1 MNNILFLINMNKF
14 LITTALVA
22 SFATVNA
29 NAMTDSDVKL
39 SVNGSIDA
47 KMANVQQ
54 KENFRY
60 SDLNSK
66 GTNKLANNNI
76 ATDAYLNFN
85 IKGEVKSGLKYGGF
99 IKLNANTSKSKK
111 EMYDNGDKQ
120 SIAEQVM
127 AYLESGYGRVEVGNY
142 TGVAESMKVNAGTFA
157 SATGG
162 INGDSQYYWNA
173 STMENKKDAA
183 GVDVKDA
190 AGNIIKVK
198 TKTAF
203 LQTANLP
210 TNELGTF
217 GLRGVNAAKL
227 NYYTP
232 EFSGFRFGATFT
244 PNTKVHGTASSV
256 TSVVKDNTGFK
267 NVFETGLSYT
277 SEIKDVGVKFAVVGE
292 FGKNQ
297 TKDVKNLRAYEAGTN
312 LSYKG
317 FTVGASYGNWGKYGS
332 STAAADAA
340 TEFGKTSYW
349 TAGVGYANGPI
360 SASLTHLQG
369 KRGIEKEATT
379 NDKKHNKLR
388 NTVIGF
394 DYIVAPG
401 ILPYV
406 EFSSFKMNQAS
417 QATEEKNNNKG
428 HIFMTG
434 VKLSF

>member
-1 MNNILFLINMNKF
+1 MNKF
-14 LITTALVA
+14 LVTTALVA
-22 SFATVNA
+22 SFATINA

-39 SVNGSIDA
+39 SVNGSLDV
-47 KMANVQQ
+47 KGVNVQQ

-60 SDLNSK
+60 KTVGGKTD
-66 GTNKLANNNI
+66 KLSNNNI

-85 IKGEVKSGLKYGGF
+85 IKGEVKSGLKYGGL

-111 EMYDNGDKQ
+111 EMYDNGDKP

-173 STMENKKDAA
+173 STADKTDN
-183 GVDVKDA
+183 
-190 AGNIIKVK
+190 K
-198 TKTAF
+198 TKYAF

-277 SEIKDVGVKFAVVGE
+277 SEIKDVGVKFAVVSE

-297 TKDVKNLRAYEAGTN
+297 EKDVKNLRAYEVGTN

-317 FTVGASYGNWGKYGS
+317 FTVGGSYGDWGKYGS
-332 STAAADAA
+332 STAASAV
-340 TEFGKTSYW
+340 EFGKTSYW

-369 KRGIEKEATT
+369 KKGIEKVGDNKT
-379 NDKKHNKLR
+379 HNKLR
-388 NTVIGF
+388 NTVIGV
-394 DYIVAPG
+394 DYKVAPG

>member
-1 MNNILFLINMNKF
+1 MNKF
-14 LITTALVA
+14 LVTTALVA
-22 SFATVNA
+22 SFATS
-29 NAMTDSDVKL
+29 AMAESDAKL
-39 SVNGSIDA
+39 SVNGTIDS
-47 KMANVQQ
+47 KFANTSQRDA
-54 KENFRY
+54 FR
-60 SDLNSK
+60 SNDAGK
-66 GTNKLANNNI
+66 KLSNNNI

-85 IKGEVKSGLKYGGF
+85 IKGEVKSGLKYGGL

-111 EMYDNGDKQ
+111 EMFDNDGKP

-127 AYLESGYGRVEVGNY
+127 AYMESSYGRVEVGNY
-142 TGVAESMKVNAGTFA
+142 TGISESMKVNAGTFA

-173 STMENKKDAA
+173 STKDSN
-183 GVDVKDA
+183 DS
-190 AGNIIKVK
+190 K

-244 PNTKVHGTASSV
+244 PNTKVHGTASETTNV
-256 TSVVKDNTGFK
+256 LKNNTGFK

-277 SEIKDVGVKFAVVGE
+277 SEIKNVGVKFAVVGE
-292 FGKNQ
+292 CGKSQ
-297 TKDVKNLRAYEAGTN
+297 EDDKKNLKAYEVGTN

-317 FTVGASYGNWGKYGS
+317 FTVGGSYGNWGKYGA
-332 STAAADAA
+332 STADDAA
-340 TEFGKTSYW
+340 EFGKTSYW
-349 TAGVGYANGPI
+349 TAGVGYANGPV

-369 KRGIEKEATT
+369 KKGIVKTDQT

-388 NTVIGF
+388 NTVIGV
-394 DYIVAPG
+394 DYKVAPG

-417 QATEEKNNNKG
+417 QADKDNNKG

>member
-1 MNNILFLINMNKF
+1 MNKF
-14 LITTALVA
+14 LVTTALVA
-22 SFATVNA
+22 SFATINA

-39 SVNGSIDA
+39 SVNGSLDV
-47 KMANVQQ
+47 KGVNVQQ

-60 SDLNSK
+60 KTVGGKTD
-66 GTNKLANNNI
+66 KLSNNNI

-85 IKGEVKSGLKYGGF
+85 IKGEVKSGLKYGGL

-111 EMYDNGDKQ
+111 EMYDNDGKS

-183 GVDVKDA
+183 GNDVKDA
-190 AGNIIKVK
+190 AGNVIKVK

-277 SEIKDVGVKFAVVGE
+277 SEIKDVGVKFAVVSE

-297 TKDVKNLRAYEAGTN
+297 EKDVKNLRAYEVGTN

-317 FTVGASYGNWGKYGS
+317 FTVGGSYGDWGKYGS
-332 STAAADAA
+332 STAASAV
-340 TEFGKTSYW
+340 EFGKTSYW

-369 KRGIEKEATT
+369 KKGIEKVGDNKT
-379 NDKKHNKLR
+379 HNKLR
-388 NTVIGF
+388 NTVIGV
-394 DYIVAPG
+394 DYKVAPG

-417 QATEEKNNNKG
+417 QASEANKDNNNKG

>member
-1 MNNILFLINMNKF
+1 MNKF
-14 LITTALVA
+14 LVTTALVA

-60 SDLNSK
+60 KTVGGKTD
-66 GTNKLANNNI
+66 KLSNNNI

-85 IKGEVKSGLKYGGF
+85 IKGVADSGLKYGGL

-111 EMYDNGDKQ
+111 EMYAGGDDK

-173 STMENKKDAA
+173 STMEDEIV
-183 GVDVKDA
+183 GGETV
-190 AGNIIKVK
+190 KVK

-244 PNTKVHGTASSV
+244 PNTKVYGTASSV

-277 SEIKDVGVKFAVVGE
+277 SEIKDVGVKFAVVSE

-297 TKDVKNLRAYEAGTN
+297 EKDVKNLRAYEVGTN

-317 FTVGASYGNWGKYGS
+317 FTVGGSYGDWGKYGA
-332 STAAADAA
+332 STAANAI
-340 TEFGKTSYW
+340 EFGKTSYW
-349 TAGVGYANGPI
+349 TAGVGYANGPM

-369 KRGIEKEATT
+369 KKGIETRG
-379 NDKKHNKLR
+379 DKKHNKLR
-388 NTVIGF
+388 NTVIGV
-394 DYIVAPG
+394 DYKVAPG

-417 QATEEKNNNKG
+417 QADKDNNNKG

>member
-1 MNNILFLINMNKF
+1 MNKF
-14 LITTALVA
+14 LVTTALVA
-22 SFATVNA
+22 SFATTS
-29 NAMTDSDVKL
+29 AMATPEMTVD
-39 SVNGSIDA
+39 GSIDS
-47 KMANVQQ
+47 KFVNTTQ
-54 KENFRY
+54 KESFRY
-60 SDLNSK
+60 KNLDGKS
-66 GTNKLANNNI
+66 KLANNNI
-76 ATDAYLNFN
+76 STDAYLNFN
-85 IKGEVKSGLKYGGF
+85 IKGEVKSGLKYGGL
-99 IKLNANTSKSKK
+99 IKLNANTSKSKR
-111 EMYDNGDKQ
+111 EMFDNDDKP

-127 AYLESGYGRVEVGNY
+127 AYMESSYGRVEVGNY
-142 TGVAESMKVNAGTFA
+142 TGISESMKVNAGTFA

-173 STMENKKDAA
+173 STMQDNDSTDAKK
-183 GVDVKDA
+183 G
-190 AGNIIKVK
+190 KVK

-217 GLRGVNAAKL
+217 GLRGVNAAKI

-244 PNTKVHGTASSV
+244 PNTKVHGTASETTNVLKEGS
-256 TSVVKDNTGFK
+256 GFK

-277 SEIKDVGVKFAVVGE
+277 SEIKNVGVKFAAVGE
-292 FGKNQ
+292 FGKSQ
-297 TKDVKNLRAYEAGTN
+297 KDKEKNLKAYEVGTN

-317 FTVGASYGNWGKYGS
+317 FTVGGSYGNWGKYGA
-332 STAAADAA
+332 STADDAA
-340 TEFGKTSYW
+340 EFGKTSYW
-349 TAGVGYANGPI
+349 TAGVGYANGPV

-369 KRGIEKEATT
+369 KKGIVKTDQT

-388 NTVIGF
+388 NTVIGV
-394 DYIVAPG
+394 DYKVAPG

-417 QATEEKNNNKG
+417 QADKDNNNKG

>member
-1 MNNILFLINMNKF
+1 MNKF
-14 LITTALVA
+14 LVTTALVA
-22 SFATVNA
+22 SFATS
-29 NAMTDSDVKL
+29 AMAESDAKL
-39 SVNGSIDA
+39 SVNGTIDS
-47 KMANVQQ
+47 KFANTSQRDA
-54 KENFRY
+54 FR
-60 SDLNSK
+60 SNDAGK
-66 GTNKLANNNI
+66 KLSNNNI

-85 IKGEVKSGLKYGGF
+85 IKGEVKSGLKYGGL

-111 EMYDNGDKQ
+111 EMYDNDGKS

-183 GVDVKDA
+183 GNDVKDA
-190 AGNIIKVK
+190 AGNVIKVK

-277 SEIKDVGVKFAVVGE
+277 SEIKDVGVKFAVVSE

-297 TKDVKNLRAYEAGTN
+297 EKDVKNLRAYEVGTN

-317 FTVGASYGNWGKYGS
+317 FTVGGSYGDWGKYGS
-332 STAAADAA
+332 SNAV
-340 TEFGKTSYW
+340 EFGKTSYW

-369 KRGIEKEATT
+369 KKGIAKVSDNKT
-379 NDKKHNKLR
+379 HNKLR
-388 NTVIGF
+388 NTVIGV
-394 DYIVAPG
+394 DYKVAPG

-417 QATEEKNNNKG
+417 QASEDNNNKG

>member
-1 MNNILFLINMNKF
+1 MNKF

-22 SFATVNA
+22 SFVTT
-29 NAMTDSDVKL
+29 NAMATPEV
-39 SVNGSIDA
+39 SVNGSIDS
-47 KMANVQQ
+47 KFVNNSQ
-54 KENFRY
+54 KEKFRY
-60 SDLNSK
+60 DNLDSSTGK
-66 GTNKLANNNI
+66 KLSNNNI
-76 ATDAYLNFN
+76 ATDAYINFN
-85 IKGEVKSGLKYGGF
+85 IKGEVKEGLKYGGL

-111 EMYDNGDKQ
+111 EMFDNDGKQ

-142 TGVAESMKVNAGTFA
+142 TGVTESMKVNAGTFA

-162 INGDSQYYWNA
+162 INGDSQYYWNQNTVEEKA
-173 STMENKKDAA
+173 VQE
-183 GVDVKDA
+183 
-190 AGNIIKVK
+190 KVK

-217 GLRGVNAAKL
+217 GLRGVNAAKI

-256 TSVVKDNTGFK
+256 TGVVKDKKAAGFK

-297 TKDVKNLRAYEAGTN
+297 ESGNADLTKNKKNLRAYEVGTN

-317 FTVGASYGNWGKYGS
+317 FTVGGSYGDWGKYGA
-332 STAAADAA
+332 STDANA
-340 TEFGKTSYW
+340 PEFGRTSYW
-349 TAGVGYANGPI
+349 TAGVGYANGPL
-360 SASLTHLQG
+360 STSVTHLQG
-369 KRGIEKEATT
+369 KKGIAKVGE
-379 NDKKHNKLR
+379 NKKHNTLR
-388 NTVIGF
+388 NTVIGV
-394 DYIVAPG
+394 DYKVAPG
-401 ILPYV
+401 VMPYV

-417 QATEEKNNNKG
+417 QTDKDNNNKG
-428 HIFMTG
+428 HMIMTG
-434 VKLSF
+434 VKLNF

>member
-1 MNNILFLINMNKF
+1 M
-14 LITTALVA
+14 TTALVV

-29 NAMTDSDVKL
+29 NEMTDSDVKL

-60 SDLNSK
+60 KTVGGKTD
-66 GTNKLANNNI
+66 KLSNNNI

-85 IKGEVKSGLKYGGF
+85 IKGIVDSGLKYGGL

-173 STMENKKDAA
+173 STVENEKDVN
-183 GVDVKDA
+183 GKDVMDA
-190 AGNIIKVK
+190 EGNIIKVK

-244 PNTKVHGTASSV
+244 PNTKVHGTTSSV
-256 TSVVKDNTGFK
+256 TSVVKDEAGGFK

-277 SEIKDVGVKFAVVGE
+277 NEIKDVGVKFAVVGE

-297 TKDVKNLRAYEAGTN
+297 EKDVKNLRAYEVGTN

-317 FTVGASYGNWGKYGS
+317 FTVGGSYGDWGKYGA
-332 STAAADAA
+332 STAANAV
-340 TEFGKTSYW
+340 EFGKTSYW
-349 TAGVGYANGPI
+349 AAGVGYANGPI
-360 SASLTHLQG
+360 SASITHLQG
-369 KRGIEKEATT
+369 KKGIAKVSDNKT
-379 NDKKHNKLR
+379 HNKLR
-388 NTVIGF
+388 NTVIGV
-394 DYIVAPG
+394 DYKVAPG

-417 QATEEKNNNKG
+417 QASATNKDNNNKG

>member
-1 MNNILFLINMNKF
+1 MNKF
-14 LITTALVA
+14 LVTTALVA
-22 SFATVNA
+22 SFATS
-29 NAMTDSDVKL
+29 AMAESDAKL
-39 SVNGSIDA
+39 SVNGTIDS
-47 KMANVQQ
+47 KFANTSQRDA
-54 KENFRY
+54 FR
-60 SDLNSK
+60 SNDAGK
-66 GTNKLANNNI
+66 KLSNNNI

-85 IKGEVKSGLKYGGF
+85 IKGEVKSGLKYGGL

-111 EMYDNGDKQ
+111 EMYDNDGKS

-183 GVDVKDA
+183 GNDVKDA
-190 AGNIIKVK
+190 AGNVIKVK

-277 SEIKDVGVKFAVVGE
+277 SEIKDVGVKFAVVSE

-297 TKDVKNLRAYEAGTN
+297 EKDVKNLRAYEVGTN

-317 FTVGASYGNWGKYGS
+317 FTVGGSYGDWGKYGS
-332 STAAADAA
+332 SNAV
-340 TEFGKTSYW
+340 EFGKTSYW

-369 KRGIEKEATT
+369 KKGIEKVGDNKT
-379 NDKKHNKLR
+379 HNKLR
-388 NTVIGF
+388 NTVIGV
-394 DYIVAPG
+394 DCKVAPG

-417 QATEEKNNNKG
+417 QASEANKDNNNKG

>member
-1 MNNILFLINMNKF
+1 MNKF

-22 SFATVNA
+22 SFVTT
-29 NAMTDSDVKL
+29 NAMATPEV
-39 SVNGSIDA
+39 SVNGSIDS
-47 KMANVQQ
+47 KFVNNSQ
-54 KENFRY
+54 KEKFRY
-60 SDLNSK
+60 DNLDSTTGK
-66 GTNKLANNNI
+66 KLSNNNI
-76 ATDAYLNFN
+76 AADAYINFN
-85 IKGEVKSGLKYGGF
+85 IKGEVKEGLKYGGL

-111 EMYDNGDKQ
+111 EMFDKDDKQ

-142 TGVAESMKVNAGTFA
+142 TGVTESMKVNAGTFA

-162 INGDSQYYWNA
+162 INGDSQYYWNQYTMQEDA
-173 STMENKKDAA
+173 NSTATPKE
-183 GVDVKDA
+183 
-190 AGNIIKVK
+190 KVK

-217 GLRGVNAAKL
+217 GLRGVNAAKI
-227 NYYTP
+227 NYYTS

-256 TSVVKDNTGFK
+256 TSVVKDKEAAGFK

-297 TKDVKNLRAYEAGTN
+297 ESGNADQAKNKKNLRAYEVGTN

-317 FTVGASYGNWGKYGS
+317 FTVGGSYGDWGKYGA
-332 STAAADAA
+332 STAANAP
-340 TEFGKTSYW
+340 EFGKTSYW
-349 TAGVGYANGPI
+349 TAGVGYANGPL
-360 SASLTHLQG
+360 SASVTHLQG
-369 KRGIEKEATT
+369 KKGIAKVGE
-379 NDKKHNKLR
+379 NKKHNTLK
-388 NTVIGF
+388 NTVIGV
-394 DYIVAPG
+394 DYKVAPG
-401 ILPYV
+401 VMPYV

-417 QATEEKNNNKG
+417 QADKENNNKG
-428 HIFMTG
+428 HMIMTG
-434 VKLSF
+434 VKLNF

>member
-1 MNNILFLINMNKF
+1 MNKF
-14 LITTALVA
+14 LVTTALVA
-22 SFATVNA
+22 SFATT
-29 NAMTDSDVKL
+29 NAMATL
-39 SVNGSIDA
+39 EMTVNGSIDA

-54 KENFRY
+54 KEKFRY
-60 SDLNSK
+60 KTVGGNAD
-66 GTNKLANNNI
+66 KLSNNNI

-85 IKGEVKSGLKYGGF
+85 IKGIADSGLKYGGL

-111 EMYDNGDKQ
+111 EMFAEEGKH

-127 AYLESGYGRVEVGNY
+127 AYLESGYGRFEVGNY
-142 TGVAESMKVNAGTFA
+142 TGVSESMKVNAGTFA

-162 INGDSQYYWNA
+162 INGDSQYYWNQ
-173 STMENKKDAA
+173 STMEDGTEVDANGNK
-183 GVDVKDA
+183 
-190 AGNIIKVK
+190 IK
-198 TKTAF
+198 TKTKTKF

-256 TSVVKDNTGFK
+256 TSVVKGDEGFK

-277 SEIKDVGVKFAVVGE
+277 SEIKNVGVKFAVVGE

-297 TKDVKNLRAYEAGTN
+297 EKNIKNLRAYEVGTN

-317 FTVGASYGNWGKYGS
+317 FTVGGSYGDWGKYGA
-332 STAAADAA
+332 STAA
-340 TEFGKTSYW
+340 EFGKTSYW
-349 TAGVGYANGPI
+349 TAGVGYANGPV

-369 KRGIEKEATT
+369 KKGIEKVGKNKT
-379 NDKKHNKLR
+379 HNKLR
-388 NTVIGF
+388 NTVIGV
-394 DYIVAPG
+394 DYKVAPG
-401 ILPYV
+401 VLPYV

-417 QATEEKNNNKG
+417 QAADKENNNKG